1 MILFLFNV
9 LLPNTIIW
17 TLSHNKALWR
27 LEITAMIGKIKKDL
41 KHSGQC
47 RQGRHWLKQWIFTFI
62 WNFLNACINV
72 FTFSNGATC
81 YISIMYV
88 SSIEFHID
96 TEITFC
102 QGYHTQTTPNL
113 IISCW
118 VLAKYSFKI
127 NKVLIALLFF
137 GLFILIIPLVTSL
150 FLSLSWFAQGPWY
163 CCYQVCLFENN
174 IYLYL

>member
-1 MILFLFNV
+1 MC
-9 LLPNTIIW
+9 LLSPMVP
-17 TLSHNKALWR
+17 H
-27 LEITAMIGKIKKDL
+27 
-41 KHSGQC
+41 
-47 RQGRHWLKQWIFTFI
+47 
-62 WNFLNACINV
+62 
-72 FTFSNGATC
+72 ATC

-102 QGYHTQTTPNL
+102 QCHHTQTTPNL

-137 GLFILIIPLVTSL
+137 GLFIRWWHLCFCHSHGLLKVPDIVVIKFVYLKTI
-150 FLSLSWFAQGPWY
+150 FICICRTKRRKWQ
-163 CCYQVCLFENN
+163 N
-174 IYLYL
+174 IKKSSGIFSSVM